1 MHGAVWLKFLS
12 VRDTPGVALNFLALA
27 EESMKRLWCRVIFAV
42 TALASAFA
50 QAQGYPSKPVRV
62 IIPYATGG
70 GSDAAARL
78 VTNHLAQALGQAFVI
93 DARPGGNTVIGT
105 EAVARAQPDGYTL
118 LFTGGSTMSIQPFMF
133 AGKPPFDA
141 LGDFAPISMVSR
153 FPFFLVVPASL
164 PANSLQELVAL
175 AKAVPGQLSYAS
187 NGSGSIGH
195 LAMEMI
201 KQATGIDLIHVPYK
215 GFAPAM
221 PDLISGRTTMILA
234 DVAPIAQHVRAGNLK
249 VLGTTSAQRS
259 SYWPQ
264 VPTIAEQGVPGF
276 DIEIWFGLYAPAKTP
291 EDIILKLNAEIRK
304 YLSSPEAKEAFARIG
319 MDPAPSTPEQ
329 LRARII
335 AKQKVFG
342 KAVKDANLK
351 VE

>member
-1 MHGAVWLKFLS
+1 
-12 VRDTPGVALNFLALA
+12 
-27 EESMKRLWCRVIFAV
+27 MKKVLRRAIFAV
-42 TALASAFA
+42 AALASAFA

-70 GSDAAARL
+70 GSDAAGRL
-78 VTNHLAQALGQAFVI
+78 VTNHLAQALGQPFVV

-105 EAVARAQPDGYTL
+105 DAVAKAQPDGYTL
-118 LFTGGSTMSIQPFMF
+118 LFTGGSTMSIQPFVN
-133 AGKPPFDA
+133 AGAPPYDV
-141 LGDFAPISMVSR
+141 LRDFAPISMISR

-175 AKAVPGQLSYAS
+175 AKASPGRLAYAS

-195 LAMEMI
+195 LSMEMI
-201 KQATGIDLIHVPYK
+201 KKATGIDLIHVPYK

-221 PDLISGRTTMILA
+221 PDLISGRVTMILA
-234 DVAPIAQHVRAGNLK
+234 DVAPIGQLVRAGSLK
-249 VLGTTSAQRS
+249 VLGTTSGQRS

-264 VPTIAEQGVPGF
+264 VPTIAEQGIPGF
-276 DIEIWFGLYAPAKTP
+276 DVEIWFGLYAPAKTP
-291 EDIILKLNAEIRK
+291 EDIILRLNAEIRK
-304 YLSSPEAKEAFARIG
+304 YLSSAEAKEAFAKIG
-319 MDPAPSTPEQ
+319 MDSSPSTPEE

-335 AKQKVFG
+335 AEQKVFS

>member
-1 MHGAVWLKFLS
+1 MGLNLRWAV
-12 VRDTPGVALNFLALA
+12 
-27 EESMKRLWCRVIFAV
+27 FAIA
-42 TALASAFA
+42 ALASALA
-50 QAQGYPSKPVRV
+50 QAQGYPSKPIRV

-78 VTNHLAQALGQAFVI
+78 VTNHLAQALGQNFVI

-105 EAVARAQPDGYTL
+105 EAVAKAPPDGYTL

-133 AGKPPFDA
+133 SGPPPYDV
-141 LGDFAPISMVSR
+141 LRDFASVSMVSR

-175 AKAVPGQLSYAS
+175 AKASPGRLSYAS

-195 LAMEMI
+195 LSMEMI
-201 KQATGIDLIHVPYK
+201 KQATGMDLIHVPYK

-221 PDLISGRTTMILA
+221 PDLLSGRITMILA

-264 VPTIAEQGVPGF
+264 VPTIAEQGFPGF

-291 EDIILKLNAEIRK
+291 EDIILKLNAEMRR
-304 YLSSPEAKEAFARIG
+304 YLSSPEAKEAYAKIG
-319 MDPAPSTPEQ
+319 MDNAPSTPEE
-329 LRARII
+329 LRARIL
-335 AKQKVFG
+335 AEQRVFG

-351 VE
+351 IE

>member
-1 MHGAVWLKFLS
+1 MKKML
-12 VRDTPGVALNFLALA
+12 RRALFALA
-27 EESMKRLWCRVIFAV
+27 ALA
-42 TALASAFA
+42 TALAH
-50 QAQGYPSKPVRV
+50 AQGYPSKPVRV

-78 VTNHLAQALGQAFVI
+78 VANHLSQALGQAFII
-93 DARPGGNTVIGT
+93 DSRPGGNTVIGA
-105 EAVARAQPDGYTL
+105 EAVAKAPADGYTL

-133 AGKPPFDA
+133 VGKPPFDA
-141 LGDFAPISMVSR
+141 LGDFAPIGMVSR

-175 AKAVPGQLSYAS
+175 AKAAPGQLSYAS

-221 PDLISGRTTMILA
+221 PDLISGRVTMILS
-234 DVAPIAQHVRAGNLK
+234 DVAPIAQHVRAGSLK

-259 SYWPQ
+259 TYWPQ
-264 VPTIAEQGVPGF
+264 VPTIAEQGIAGF
-276 DIEIWFGLYAPAKTP
+276 DIEIWFGLYAPAKAP
-291 EDIILKLNAEIRK
+291 EDVIAKLSAELRK
-304 YLSSPEAKEAFARIG
+304 YLSSPEAREALARIG
-319 MDPAPSTPEQ
+319 MDAAPSTPDE
-329 LRARII
+329 LRARIV
-335 AKQKVFG
+335 AEQKVFA
-342 KAVKDANLK
+342 KAVNDANLK
-351 VE
+351 IE

>member
-1 MHGAVWLKFLS
+1 MRKLLCRAVF
-12 VRDTPGVALNFLALA
+12 ALA
-27 EESMKRLWCRVIFAV
+27 
-42 TALASAFA
+42 ALAPAFA

-78 VTNHLAQALGQAFVI
+78 VTNYLAQALGQSFVI

-105 EAVARAQPDGYTL
+105 EAVAKAQADGYTL

-133 AGKPPFDA
+133 TGPPPYDV
-141 LGDFAPISMVSR
+141 LRDFAPIGMVSR

-164 PANSLQELVAL
+164 PANSLQDLVAL
-175 AKAVPGQLSYAS
+175 AKAAPGRLSYGS
-187 NGSGSIGH
+187 NGSGSMVH
-195 LAMEMI
+195 LSMEMI
-201 KQATGIDLIHVPYK
+201 KQATGMDLIHVPYK

-221 PDLISGRTTMILA
+221 PDLISGRITMILA
-234 DVAPIAQHVRAGNLK
+234 DVAPIGQLVRAGSLK

-264 VPTIAEQGVPGF
+264 VPTIAEQGIPGF
-276 DIEIWFGLYAPAKTP
+276 DIEIWFGMYAPAKTP
-291 EDIILKLNAEIRK
+291 EDIILKLNAEMRK

-319 MDPAPSTPEQ
+319 MDSAPSTPEE

-335 AKQKVFG
+335 AEQKVFG
-342 KAVKDANLK
+342 KAVKDAKLK

>member
-1 MHGAVWLKFLS
+1 
-12 VRDTPGVALNFLALA
+12 
-27 EESMKRLWCRVIFAV
+27 MKKVLRRAIFAV
-42 TALASAFA
+42 AALASAFA

-70 GSDAAARL
+70 GSDAAGRL
-78 VTNHLAQALGQAFVI
+78 VTNHLAQALGQPFVV

-105 EAVARAQPDGYTL
+105 DAVAKAQPDGYTL
-118 LFTGGSTMSIQPFMF
+118 LFTGGSTMSIQPFVN
-133 AGKPPFDA
+133 AGAPPYDV
-141 LGDFAPISMVSR
+141 LRDFAPISMISR

-175 AKAVPGQLSYAS
+175 AKASPGRLSYAS
-187 NGSGSIGH
+187 NGSGSMVH
-195 LAMEMI
+195 LSMEMI
-201 KQATGIDLIHVPYK
+201 KQATGMDLIHVPYK

-221 PDLISGRTTMILA
+221 PDLISGRVTMILA
-234 DVAPIAQHVRAGNLK
+234 DVAPIGQLVRAGSLK
-249 VLGTTSAQRS
+249 VLGTTSGQRS

-264 VPTIAEQGVPGF
+264 VPTIAEQGIPGF
-276 DIEIWFGLYAPAKTP
+276 DVEIWFGMYAPAKTP

-304 YLSSPEAKEAFARIG
+304 YLSSAEAKEAFARIG
-319 MDPAPSTPEQ
+319 MDSSPSTPEE

-335 AKQKVFG
+335 AEQKVFS

>member
-1 MHGAVWLKFLS
+1 
-12 VRDTPGVALNFLALA
+12 
-27 EESMKRLWCRVIFAV
+27 MKKVLCRVIFALA
-42 TALASAFA
+42 ALAPTFA
-50 QAQGYPSKPVRV
+50 QTQGYPSKPVRV

-78 VTNHLAQALGQAFVI
+78 VTNHLAQALGQPFVI

-105 EAVARAQPDGYTL
+105 DAVAKAPPDGYTL
-118 LFTGGSTMSIQPFMF
+118 LFTGGSTMSIQPFMY
-133 AGKPPFDA
+133 AGAPPYDV
-141 LGDFAPISMVSR
+141 LRDFASIGMVSR

-175 AKAVPGQLSYAS
+175 ARASPGRLSYAS

-195 LAMEMI
+195 LSMEMI
-201 KQATGIDLIHVPYK
+201 RRANAIDLIHVPYK

-221 PDLISGRTTMILA
+221 PDLIAGRVTMILA
-234 DVAPIAQHVRAGNLK
+234 DVAPVAQLVRAGSLK
-249 VLGTTSAQRS
+249 VLATTSAQRS

-264 VPTIAEQGVPGF
+264 VPTIAEQGMPGF
-276 DIEIWFGLYAPAKTP
+276 DIEIWFGMYAPAKTP
-291 EDIILKLNAEIRK
+291 EDIILKLNAEMRK
-304 YLSSPEAKEAFARIG
+304 YLASQEAKEAFAKIG
-319 MDPAPSTPEQ
+319 MDSAPSTPEE

-335 AKQKVFG
+335 AEQKLFG